1 MPYKPEFSEEISK
14 ELKKLKKKD
23 SELFKRAQAKF
34 NEIVDNP
41 EHYKPLQHDLAGKR
55 RAHVGSF
62 VILFKVEGNKVVF
75 LTITHHDEA
84 YRR

>member
-1 MPYKPEFSEEISK
+1 MQYQPEFSEEISK
-14 ELKKLKKKD
+14 ELAKLKKKD
-23 SELFKRAQAKF
+23 LLLFRRAQAKF

-55 RAHVGSF
+55 RAHIGSF
-62 VILFKVEGNKVVF
+62 VVLFKIEGSKVVF